1 MSIPQYYN
9 YANNIADVN
18 ATDLTRFFHK
28 YLLQKAVSVFKWEL
42 PKTWSR
48 DYFLYSLYCNGCVSV
63 VQTDK
68 YGVIPQHCTLMG
80 YDVMYRPT
88 NAVITNPL
96 LSGILTPRIDTQ
108 CTLFKLNPD
117 YTGIMDIVKTYG
129 DLMAMS
135 VQTAGINLMNCNVSY
150 IFAAKN
156 KAAATSFKE
165 MFKKIVQGE
174 PAVVVDKALYND
186 DGTKA
191 WDAFDQNVK
200 QNYIASEI
208 LDDLRKWENLFD
220 TEIGIPNSN
229 TNKRERLIVDEVNSN
244 NVETATKCELW
255 LEDLQKTC
263 AKTIDLFGVNISVD
277 WRYKPIEK
285 KEDENAVLHNQNHD

>member
-48 DYFLYSLYCNGCVSV
+48 DYFLYSLYCNGYVSV

-174 PAVVVDKALYND
+174 PAVVVDKALYNE
-186 DGTKA
+186 DGSKA

-220 TEIGIPNSN
+220 TEIGIPNAN

-255 LEDLQKTC
+255 LEDLKKTC
-263 AKTIDLFGVNISVD
+263 SKTTDLFGIDISVD
-277 WRYKPIEK
+277 WRYKPVEK
-285 KEDENAVLHNQNHD
+285 KEDGNAVLHN

>member
-1 MSIPQYYN
+1 MPIPQYYD

-28 YLLQKAVSVFKWEL
+28 YLLQKAVSVFKWEI
-42 PKTWSR
+42 PKTWNR

-96 LSGILTPRIDTQ
+96 LTGILTPRIDVQ

-150 IFAAKN
+150 VFAAKN
-156 KAAATSFKE
+156 KAAAVSFKE

-174 PAVVVDKALYND
+174 PAIVVDKALYNE
-186 DGTKA
+186 DGSKA

-220 TEIGIPNSN
+220 TEIGIPNAN

-263 AKTIDLFGVNISVD
+263 AKTHDLFGVDISVD
-277 WRYKPIEK
+277 WRYKPVEK
-285 KEDENAVLHNQNHD
+285 KEDNKCSISQSEH

>member
-1 MSIPQYYN
+1 MLIPQYYN
-9 YANNIADVN
+9 YVNNIADVN

-255 LEDLQKTC
+255 LEDLKKTC
-263 AKTIDLFGVNISVD
+263 SKTTDLFGIDISVD
-277 WRYKPIEK
+277 WRYKPVEK
-285 KEDENAVLHNQNHD
+285 KEDGNAVLHN

>member
-1 MSIPQYYN
+1 MLIPQYYN
-9 YANNIADVN
+9 YVNNIADVN

-255 LEDLQKTC
+255 LEDLKKTC
-263 AKTIDLFGVNISVD
+263 SKTTDLFGIDISVD
-277 WRYKPIEK
+277 WRYKPVEK
-285 KEDENAVLHNQNHD
+285 KEDGNAVLHNQNNA